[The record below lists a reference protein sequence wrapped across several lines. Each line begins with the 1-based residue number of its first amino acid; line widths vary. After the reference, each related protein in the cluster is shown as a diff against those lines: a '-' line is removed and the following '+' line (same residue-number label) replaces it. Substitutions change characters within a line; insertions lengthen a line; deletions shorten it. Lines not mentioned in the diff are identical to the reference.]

1 MSEATL
7 TVREMRSRLVEKATS
22 NPEFRAQLISDPKT
36 AIKDELEMAIPPNFT
51 IKVHEDSRTPPTW
64 YWRRRRRSPSR
75 IWRPRPAGPSTSGMP
90 HMATTRASTRR
101 LPSGTTLVAQP
112 ISAAR
117 SITLTDGVPQPR
129 GRSRSLRLHG

>member
-51 IKVHEDSRTPPTW
+51 IKVECKARAGGGGPTAPPAT
-64 YWRRRRRSPSR
+64 
-75 IWRPRPAGPSTSGMP
+75 AG
-90 HMATTRASTRR
+90 
-101 LPSGTTLVAQP
+101 LPETAC
-112 ISAAR
+112 
-117 SITLTDGVPQPR
+117 
-129 GRSRSLRLHG
+129 LREG